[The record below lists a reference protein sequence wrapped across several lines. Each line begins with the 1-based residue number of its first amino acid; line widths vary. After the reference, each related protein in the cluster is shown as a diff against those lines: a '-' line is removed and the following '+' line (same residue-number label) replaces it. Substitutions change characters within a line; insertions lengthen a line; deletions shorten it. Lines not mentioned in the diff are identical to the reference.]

1 MNQGKYVFTQIFD
14 LIYKYEFDKCI
25 DKYNGD
31 YGVKSFKC
39 WEQFLVMSFAQFT
52 YRESLRDI
60 ELCLNGMNTKL
71 YHCGIRSKVARNTL
85 AKANE
90 KRNWK
95 MYAEFGST
103 LIKTALPLYKAENSL
118 ARELETIIYAFDST
132 TIDLCLQLFPW
143 ANFRRT
149 KSAIKVHVLL
159 NIDGAI
165 PEFISITKGT
175 LQDVNMLDHIHYKPG
190 CFYIVD
196 KAYVD
201 FRRFYKIELEKAF
214 FVTRAKENLAYIVE
228 KELETDKQTGVN
240 KDELIV
246 LKWHHGKRK
255 YKGVIRR
262 IEYQD
267 RVSKL
272 ELTFLTNHL
281 HIDALTVAR
290 LYKERWKVE
299 LFFKWIKQNLRIKRF
314 YGQSENAV
322 KTQVWIAICDYLLIA
337 IIRKQ
342 LKITMSLTQ
351 MMQVLS
357 LSLFEKCSLKELFQK
372 QEAKEVS
379 NQQSLF

>member
-1 MNQGKYVFTQIFD
+1 MNQGKYVFAQIFD
-14 LIYKYEFDKCI
+14 VVYRYEFDKCI
-25 DKYNGD
+25 EKYKGN
-31 YGVKSFKC
+31 YRVKTFKC
-39 WEQFLVMSFAQFT
+39 WEQFLVMSFAQFS

-60 ELCLNGMNTKL
+60 ELCLNGMTTKL

-90 KRNWK
+90 RRDWR
-95 MYAEFGST
+95 MYADFGTT
-103 LIKTALPLYKAENSL
+103 LIKIALPLYKAENNL
-118 ARELETIIYAFDST
+118 AKELQTIIYAFDST

-143 ANFRRT
+143 ANFRKT

-175 LQDVNMLDHIHYKPG
+175 LQDVNLLDQVQYKPG

-201 FRRFYKIELEKAF
+201 FRRFYKIELQKAF
-214 FVTRAKENLAYIVE
+214 FVTRAKENLAYIVQ
-228 KELETDKQTGVN
+228 KENEIDKETGVR

-255 YKGVIRR
+255 YKGTIRR

-267 RVSKL
+267 PITKI

-281 HIDALTVAR
+281 NISATTVAR

-299 LFFKWIKQNLRIKRF
+299 LFFKWIKQNLKIKRF
-314 YGQSENAV
+314 YGTSENAV
-322 KTQVWIAICDYLLIA
+322 KTQVWIAICDYLLIV
-337 IIRKQ
+337 ILRKQ
-342 LKITMSLTQ
+342 LNIRMSLTQ
-351 MMQVLS
+351 MMQILS
-357 LSLFEKCSLKELFQK
+357 LSLFEKCSLKELFISG
-372 QEAKEVS
+372 EAKNIS
-379 NQQSLF
+379 NQQKLF

>member
-1 MNQGKYVFTQIFD
+1 MNQGKYVFAQIFD
-14 LIYKYEFDKCI
+14 LVYKYEFDKCI
-25 DKYNGD
+25 DRYNGD
-31 YGVKSFKC
+31 YRVKTFKC
-39 WEQFLVMSFAQFT
+39 WEQFLVMSFAQFS

-60 ELCLNGMNTKL
+60 ELCLNGMKSKL
-71 YHCGIRSKVARNTL
+71 YHCGIRSTVARNTL

-95 MYAEFGST
+95 MYADFGSG
-103 LIKTALPLYKAENSL
+103 LIKIALPQYKAENSL

-143 ANFRRT
+143 AKFRKT

-165 PEFISITKGT
+165 PEFVSITKGN
-175 LQDVNMLDHIHYKPG
+175 LQDVNMLDKIQYKAG

-201 FRRFYKIELEKAF
+201 FRRFYTIELQKAF

-228 KELETDKQTGVN
+228 RKNETDISSGV
-240 KDELIV
+240 KRDELIV
-246 LKWHHGKRK
+246 MKWHHGKRK

-267 RVSKL
+267 PVSKL
-272 ELTFLTNHL
+272 QLTFLTNHL
-281 HIDALTVAR
+281 EIAALTVAR

-299 LFFKWIKQNLRIKRF
+299 LFFKWIKQNLKIKRF

-322 KTQVWIAICDYLLIA
+322 KTQIWIAICDYLLIA
-337 IIRKQ
+337 IMRKQ

-351 MMQVLS
+351 MMQILS
-357 LSLFEKCSLKELFQK
+357 LSLFEKCTLKELFQK
-372 QEAKEVS
+372 EETKEIS

>member
-1 MNQGKYVFTQIFD
+1 MNQGKYVFAQIFD
-14 LIYKYEFDKCI
+14 VVYRYEFDKCI
-25 DKYNGD
+25 EKYKGN
-31 YGVKSFKC
+31 YRVKTFKC
-39 WEQFLVMSFAQFT
+39 WEQFLVMSFAQFS

-60 ELCLNGMNTKL
+60 ELCLNGMTTKL

-90 KRNWK
+90 RRDWR
-95 MYAEFGST
+95 MYADFGTT
-103 LIKTALPLYKAENSL
+103 LIKIALPLYKAENNL
-118 ARELETIIYAFDST
+118 AKELQTIIYAFDST

-143 ANFRRT
+143 ANFRKT

-175 LQDVNMLDHIHYKPG
+175 LQDVNLLDQVQYKPG

-201 FRRFYKIELEKAF
+201 FKRFYAIELQKAF
-214 FVTRAKENLAYIVE
+214 FVTRAKENMAYIVQ
-228 KELETDKQTGVN
+228 KENETNIKTGVN
-240 KDELIV
+240 KDQLVI

-255 YKGVIRR
+255 YKGLIRR
-262 IEYQD
+262 IEYHD
-267 RVSKL
+267 AISNL
-272 ELTFLTNHL
+272 ELTFLTNNL
-281 HIDALTVAR
+281 NIEALTVAR

-299 LFFKWIKQNLRIKRF
+299 LFFKWIKQNLKIKRF
-314 YGQSENAV
+314 YGHSENAV
-322 KTQVWIAICDYLLIA
+322 KTQVWIAICDYLLIV
-337 IIRKQ
+337 IIKKQ
-342 LKITMSLTQ
+342 LNIPMSLTQ

-357 LSLFEKCSLKELFQK
+357 LSLFERCTLNELFK
-372 QEAKEVS
+372 NEETKHVS

>member
-1 MNQGKYVFTQIFD
+1 MNQGKYVFAQIFD
-14 LIYKYEFDKCI
+14 VVYRYEFDKCI
-25 DKYNGD
+25 EKHKGNYR
-31 YGVKSFKC
+31 VKTFKC
-39 WEQFLVMSFAQFT
+39 WEQFLVMSFAQFS

-60 ELCLNGMNTKL
+60 ELCLNGMTTKL

-90 KRNWK
+90 RRDWR
-95 MYAEFGST
+95 MYADFGT
-103 LIKTALPLYKAENSL
+103 ALIKIALPLYKAENNL
-118 ARELETIIYAFDST
+118 AKELQTIIYAFDST

-143 ANFRRT
+143 ANFRKT

-175 LQDVNMLDHIHYKPG
+175 LQDVNLLDEVQYKPG

-201 FRRFYKIELEKAF
+201 FKRFYAIELQKAF
-214 FVTRAKENLAYIVE
+214 FVTRAKENMAYIVQ
-228 KELETDKQTGVN
+228 KENETDIKTGVT
-240 KDELIV
+240 KDQLVI

-255 YKGVIRR
+255 YKGLIRR
-262 IEYQD
+262 IEYHD
-267 RVSKL
+267 AISNL
-272 ELTFLTNHL
+272 ELTFLTNNL
-281 HIDALTVAR
+281 NIEALTVAR

-299 LFFKWIKQNLRIKRF
+299 LFFKWIKQNLKIKRF
-314 YGQSENAV
+314 YGHSENAV

-337 IIRKQ
+337 IIKKQ
-342 LKITMSLTQ
+342 LNIPMSLTQ

-357 LSLFEKCSLKELFQK
+357 LSLFERCTLKELFK
-372 QEAKEVS
+372 NEETKHVS